1 MIAVFLGAINVG
13 GNRVIMTDLCAALA
27 EDGFGPVT
35 TVVAS
40 GNLLL
45 TGRSDVEPDLGSAIE
60 ASIARRFGIA
70 SVALP
75 RTTDEV
81 VAAVADNP
89 FAASG
94 DPARVHTHFLE
105 RTPTAEAFA
114 RLQAD
119 HAGRGAEALA
129 IGPGALYIDYVD
141 GVGSSKLTAGF
152 IERRLG
158 CRGTA
163 RNLRS
168 LARIAGRMQAIG

>member
-1 MIAVFLGAINVG
+1 
-13 GNRVIMTDLCAALA
+13 MTDLCKALN
-27 EDGFGPVT
+27 EDGFGPISS
-35 TVVAS
+35 VVAS

-45 TGRSDVEPDLGSAIE
+45 ANRTEVEPGLGAAIE

-70 SVALP
+70 TVALP
-75 RTTDEV
+75 RTADEV
-81 VAAVADNP
+81 AAAIADNP
-89 FAASG
+89 FGATG

-105 RTPTAEAFA
+105 TTPPAGAFA

-119 HAGRGAEALA
+119 HERRGGETLA
-129 IGPGALYIDYVD
+129 IGAGALYIDYVD
-141 GVGSSKLTAGF
+141 GVGSSKLTASF

>member
-1 MIAVFLGAINVG
+1 MPAVFLGSINVG
-13 GNRVIMTDLCAALA
+13 GNRVIMADLCAALTA
-27 EDGFGPVT
+27 DGFGPVSS
-35 TVVAS
+35 VIAS

-45 TGRSDVEPDLGSAIE
+45 ADRTDPGLGAAIE
-60 ASIARRFGIA
+60 ASIARHFGIA
-70 SVALP
+70 TVALA
-75 RTTDEV
+75 RTLDEV
-81 VAAVADNP
+81 RYAITNNP
-89 FAASG
+89 FAAG

-105 RTPTAEAFA
+105 TTPTAEAFA

-119 HAGRGAEALA
+119 HAGRGAEVLA

-141 GVGSSKLTAGF
+141 GVGSSKLTSAF

-168 LARIAGRMQAIG
+168 LARIADRMTANG

>member
-1 MIAVFLGAINVG
+1 MIAVFLGSINVG
-13 GNRVIMTDLCAALA
+13 GNRVVMADLCAALA
-27 EDGFGPVT
+27 ADGFGPVS

-45 TGRSDVEPDLGSAIE
+45 DGRTSAEPGLGAAIE

-70 SVALP
+70 TVALP
-75 RTTDEV
+75 RTPAEV
-81 VAAVADNP
+81 QHAIAGNP
-89 FAASG
+89 FAG
-94 DPARVHTHFLE
+94 KDPGRVHTHFLE
-105 RTPTAEAFA
+105 TTPSPEAFA

-119 HAGRGAEALA
+119 HAGRGAETLA

-141 GVGSSKLTAGF
+141 GAGASKLTAAF

-168 LARIAGRMQAIG
+168 LARIAARMQTNG